1 MWYYQLGIMEETE
14 KLITQTLDKVRYFL
28 QREGGDIQFVRFEDG
43 IVYVKMHGACDGC
56 AYAESDIKNL
66 VEIIVMEEVPG
77 VIAVRLVEEN

>member
-1 MWYYQLGIMEETE
+1 MEETE